1 MVTRKSLVVIRSKTV
16 IIKNMLGGIFVLFIY
31 FTNTQGR
38 KREPGMIPALKFCL
52 RFIVTL
58 CLIAV
63 IAFMVMCAVLAVY
76 LAVKG
81 GISIRKIS
89 GDGEEE

>member
-1 MVTRKSLVVIRSKTV
+1 
-16 IIKNMLGGIFVLFIY
+16 
-31 FTNTQGR
+31 
-38 KREPGMIPALKFCL
+38 MIPALKFCL
-52 RFIVTL
+52 RFIVAL

-63 IAFMVMCAVLAVY
+63 IAFMVTCAVLVAY

>member
-1 MVTRKSLVVIRSKTV
+1 
-16 IIKNMLGGIFVLFIY
+16 
-31 FTNTQGR
+31 
-38 KREPGMIPALKFCL
+38 MIPAFKYYL

-63 IAFMVMCAVLAVY
+63 IAFMVTCAVLVAY